1 MKLTKLTEKKKLM
14 LISAACVIALAVIL
28 WPLLAI
34 SKYNYASADDWSY
47 GVHTYQ
53 VIQNHGGLIA
63 FIQAIIETVQE
74 SFWEA
79 RFANIALATLQPG
92 IFGEHCYSIV
102 AYLMIGSIIFSEM
115 YLLAQCIGKENRG
128 LILPI
133 SLPMIMIQLLYC
145 PFPEESFYWYTG
157 AVNYTGIY
165 SLSLILVGLVL
176 KLATRELKK
185 ADRILSLV
193 IACILAILVG
203 GDNLATSLSTF
214 CLLVLLEIVFLAKN
228 KDGFRR
234 TWFVVL
240 VNIASLC
247 IVCFSTRTQTRL
259 EWNFEGDT
267 LYSPLMAIWESFVRT
282 FLNIISWTNLK
293 MLLLLLLVI
302 PFAWKAVRKMHYTFR
317 LPGLFTALSFGVYAS
332 QATAT
337 LYVNGTMGGG
347 RQSAILWYFYVL
359 WIVANEIYW
368 CGWIAKRILKPEKS
382 EKVDN
387 LAQKYL
393 LRYCGVVGVLL
404 AAAVL
409 FGNVQETSSYRA
421 YRMWKNGWAQA
432 YGEGWEERFKVLKD
446 DSVKDV
452 VFTPL
457 YPVELIMYADL
468 QPEDGYTWV
477 NVVCADYYGKESIT
491 VINP

>member
-1 MKLTKLTEKKKLM
+1 M
-14 LISAACVIALAVIL
+14 
-28 WPLLAI
+28 
-34 SKYNYASADDWSY
+34 
-47 GVHTYQ
+47 
-53 VIQNHGGLIA
+53 
-63 FIQAIIETVQE
+63 
-74 SFWEA
+74 
-79 RFANIALATLQPG
+79 
-92 IFGEHCYSIV
+92 
-102 AYLMIGSIIFSEM
+102 
-115 YLLAQCIGKENRG
+115 
-128 LILPI
+128 
-133 SLPMIMIQLLYC
+133 
-145 PFPEESFYWYTG
+145 
-157 AVNYTGIY
+157 
-165 SLSLILVGLVL
+165 L

-185 ADRILSLV
+185 VDRILSLV

-282 FLNIISWTNLK
+282 FLNIVSWTNLK
-293 MLLLLLLVI
+293 MLLLLLLMI

-337 LYVNGTMGGG
+337 LYV
-347 RQSAILWYFYVL
+347 YFYVL

-387 LAQKYL
+387 LTQKYL
-393 LRYCGVVGVLL
+393 LRYCGVVGVFL

-409 FGNVQETSSYRA
+409 FGNVQQTSSYRA
-421 YRMWKNGWAQA
+421 YRMWRNGWAQA

-446 DSVKDV
+446 DSVKNV

-457 YPVELIMYADL
+457 YPVELIMYTDL
-468 QPEDGYTWV
+468 QPEDGYMWV
-477 NVVCADYYGKESIT
+477 NDACAGYYGKESIT

>member
-53 VIQNHGGLIA
+53 VLQNHGGLIA
-63 FIQAIIETVQE
+63 FVQAIIETVQE

-92 IFGEHCYSIV
+92 IFGEHCYAIV

-133 SLPMIMIQLLYC
+133 SIPMIMIQLLYC

-185 ADRILSLV
+185 VDRILSLV
-193 IACILAILVG
+193 ITCILAILVG

-282 FLNIISWTNLK
+282 FLNIVSWTNLK

-302 PFAWKAVRKMHYTFR
+302 PLHGKQSGRCIIHSGCRDCSLHCPSACTPPR
-317 LPGLFTALSFGVYAS
+317 L
-332 QATAT
+332 
-337 LYVNGTMGGG
+337 
-347 RQSAILWYFYVL
+347 RQP
-359 WIVANEIYW
+359 
-368 CGWIAKRILKPEKS
+368 C
-382 EKVDN
+382 
-387 LAQKYL
+387 
-393 LRYCGVVGVLL
+393 
-404 AAAVL
+404 
-409 FGNVQETSSYRA
+409 
-421 YRMWKNGWAQA
+421 M
-432 YGEGWEERFKVLKD
+432 
-446 DSVKDV
+446 
-452 VFTPL
+452 
-457 YPVELIMYADL
+457 
-468 QPEDGYTWV
+468 
-477 NVVCADYYGKESIT
+477 
-491 VINP
+491 

>member
-14 LISAACVIALAVIL
+14 LISAACVI
-28 WPLLAI
+28 

-53 VIQNHGGLIA
+53 VLQNHGGVIA

-92 IFGEHCYSIV
+92 IFGEHCYAIV

-133 SLPMIMIQLLYC
+133 SIPMIMIQLLYC

-165 SLSLILVGLVL
+165 SLSLILIGLVL

-185 ADRILSLV
+185 VDRILSLV

-228 KDGFRR
+228 KDSAEPGS
-234 TWFVVL
+234 WYWSIL
-240 VNIASLC
+240 PACALYASLPGRRPDWSGTLREIPC
-247 IVCFSTRTQTRL
+247 IPR
-259 EWNFEGDT
+259 
-267 LYSPLMAIWESFVRT
+267 
-282 FLNIISWTNLK
+282 
-293 MLLLLLLVI
+293 
-302 PFAWKAVRKMHYTFR
+302 
-317 LPGLFTALSFGVYAS
+317 
-332 QATAT
+332 
-337 LYVNGTMGGG
+337 
-347 RQSAILWYFYVL
+347 
-359 WIVANEIYW
+359 
-368 CGWIAKRILKPEKS
+368 
-382 EKVDN
+382 
-387 LAQKYL
+387 
-393 LRYCGVVGVLL
+393 
-404 AAAVL
+404 
-409 FGNVQETSSYRA
+409 
-421 YRMWKNGWAQA
+421 
-432 YGEGWEERFKVLKD
+432 
-446 DSVKDV
+446 
-452 VFTPL
+452 
-457 YPVELIMYADL
+457 
-468 QPEDGYTWV
+468 
-477 NVVCADYYGKESIT
+477 
-491 VINP
+491 

>member
-1 MKLTKLTEKKKLM
+1 
-14 LISAACVIALAVIL
+14 
-28 WPLLAI
+28 
-34 SKYNYASADDWSY
+34 
-47 GVHTYQ
+47 
-53 VIQNHGGLIA
+53 
-63 FIQAIIETVQE
+63 
-74 SFWEA
+74 
-79 RFANIALATLQPG
+79 
-92 IFGEHCYSIV
+92 
-102 AYLMIGSIIFSEM
+102 
-115 YLLAQCIGKENRG
+115 
-128 LILPI
+128 
-133 SLPMIMIQLLYC
+133 
-145 PFPEESFYWYTG
+145 
-157 AVNYTGIY
+157 
-165 SLSLILVGLVL
+165 
-176 KLATRELKK
+176 
-185 ADRILSLV
+185 
-193 IACILAILVG
+193 
-203 GDNLATSLSTF
+203 
-214 CLLVLLEIVFLAKN
+214 
-228 KDGFRR
+228 
-234 TWFVVL
+234 
-240 VNIASLC
+240 
-247 IVCFSTRTQTRL
+247 
-259 EWNFEGDT
+259 
-267 LYSPLMAIWESFVRT
+267 MAIWESFVRT
-282 FLNIISWTNLK
+282 FLNIVSWTNLK

-368 CGWIAKRILKPEKS
+368 CGWIAGRILKPEKS

-393 LRYCGVVGVLL
+393 FRYCGVVGVLL

-409 FGNVQETSSYRA
+409 FGNVQQTSSYRA

-446 DSVKDV
+446 DSVKEV

-477 NVVCADYYGKESIT
+477 NDACADYYGKDSIT
-491 VINP
+491 VEMK

>member
-1 MKLTKLTEKKKLM
+1 MIKVKLTKLTEKKKLM

-63 FIQAIIETVQE
+63 FVQAIIETVQE
-74 SFWEA
+74 SYWEA
-79 RFANIALATLQPG
+79 RFANSALATLQPG
-92 IFGEHCYSIV
+92 IFGEHCYAIV

-133 SLPMIMIQLLYC
+133 SIPMIMIQLLYC

-165 SLSLILVGLVL
+165 SLSLILIGLVL
-176 KLATRELKK
+176 
-185 ADRILSLV
+185 

-228 KDGFRR
+228 TDGFRR

-282 FLNIISWTNLK
+282 FLNIVSWTNLK

-337 LYVNGTMGGG
+337 LYENGTMGGG

-368 CGWIAKRILKPEKS
+368 CGWIAGRILKPEKS

-393 LRYCGVVGVLL
+393 FRYCGVVGVLL

-409 FGNVQETSSYRA
+409 FGNVQQTSSYRA

-446 DSVKDV
+446 DSVKEV

-477 NVVCADYYGKESIT
+477 NDACADYYGKDSIT
-491 VINP
+491 VEMK